1 MEVKDLAFALCK
13 GMTIEQ
19 LEDWKRRGNEN
30 VKQHTHMNDEPCIV
44 TLFNDIIDLHIRAL
58 QIGENPAILHQRE
71 NVRIQNSGRNP
82 ELP

>member
-44 TLFNDIIDLHIRAL
+44 KLFNDIIDLHIQAL
-58 QIGENPAILHQRE
+58 K
-71 NVRIQNSGRNP
+71 SGDSAAFLDKLKISHTR
-82 ELP
+82 